1 MKVTVENKKGLN
13 KDVKVFVDKKTMN
26 VYMDEKYEEI
36 KGTVN
41 LKGFRPGK
49 VPREILKRQFGK
61 AVFSEVLDKVLKETS
76 TKALQENK
84 IKPAGQ
90 PKLDLKTY
98 GEDKDL
104 EYILSVTELPKVELK
119 SIENIKFDEYTV
131 KIDQKETDKRIN
143 DIAKNQPN
151 FKEAP
156 ETTKAK
162 KGDLVVFDYNATV
175 DEKTFKGGEGK
186 NTQLTLGK
194 DLFLK
199 GFDEQLIGVK
209 KGDEKIVDATL
220 PENFPEKEFI
230 NKKAKFKC
238 TISAVKIPEDV
249 KIDDQF
255 AKNLGAKDLNDL
267 KSLITKQINDEYKNS
282 LDRLTK
288 NQILKEIEKFK
299 VSEIPEN
306 LLEDEIK
313 ILSQGMSED
322 DAKKSRKNFEEVA
335 KKRIKVGLVLN
346 EFGEQNQIKVTEQEL
361 QAEVQKQIRMMPGQ
375 EKMVM
380 EFYKKNPNA
389 LASLRGTVYEEKIL
403 NMIKEKAK
411 PNKKEIS
418 KDEAEKILKESQK
431 QQLEQERRQ
440 AEINTL
446 QQHNDLLAELDQAE
460 DVNRATFA
468 FLNRDD
474 DNSVRAFNE
483 AQTEISD
490 RDIRRIDA
498 QGLYA
503 SEQLRLRSVGALR
516 AGRAAERAANLNAMA
531 TIFSASY
538 KATQTG

>member
-13 KDVKVFVDKKTMN
+13 KDVKVFVDKKTIN
-26 VYMDEKYEEI
+26 NYMDKKYEEI

-49 VPREILKRQFGK
+49 VPREVLKRQFGK
-61 AVFSEVLDKVLKETS
+61 AIFGEVLDKVLKETS
-76 TKALQENK
+76 TKALEENK

-104 EYILSVTELPKVELK
+104 EYVLSVTELPKVELK

-131 KIDQKETDKRIN
+131 KIDQSETDKRIKE
-143 DIAKNQPN
+143 IAKNQPS
-151 FKEAP
+151 FKEAA
-156 ETTKAK
+156 ENVEAK
-162 KGDLVVFDYNATV
+162 EGDLVVFDYSATV
-175 DEKTFKGGEGK
+175 DEKSFKGGEGK

-199 GFDEQLIGVK
+199 GFDKQLVGVK
-209 KGDEKIVDATL
+209 KGDEKIVEAVL
-220 PENFPEKEFI
+220 PENFPEKELI

-238 TISAVKIPEDV
+238 SILAIKNPDEV

-267 KSLITKQINDEYKNS
+267 KSLISKQINDEYKNS

-306 LLEDEIK
+306 LLAEEVK
-313 ILSQGMSED
+313 ILSQGMSDE
-322 DAKKSRKNFEEVA
+322 DAKKSKSNFEEIA
-335 KKRIKVGLVLN
+335 KKRIKVGLILN

-361 QAEVQKQIRMMPGQ
+361 QMEVQKQIQMMPGQ

-380 EFYKKNPNA
+380 DFYKKNPNA

-403 NMIKEKAK
+403 NAIKQKGK
-411 PNKKEIS
+411 SSKKEIT
-418 KDEAEKILKESQK
+418 KNEAEKILKESQN
-431 QQLEQERRQ
+431 Q
-440 AEINTL
+440 
-446 QQHNDLLAELDQAE
+446 ELDTNKEQIK
-460 DVNRATFA
+460 DK
-468 FLNRDD
+468 
-474 DNSVRAFNE
+474 
-483 AQTEISD
+483 QKKTETKKTSPKKT
-490 RDIRRIDA
+490 
-498 QGLYA
+498 
-503 SEQLRLRSVGALR
+503 
-516 AGRAAERAANLNAMA
+516 AAKS
-531 TIFSASY
+531 T
-538 KATQTG
+538 KAKTVKKKAKKVSKK